1 MIILTEQ
8 DKNYIKHDSQ
18 LVMSTIVDPYTI
30 KRLSI
35 LGTKPIILLF
45 GTWDFSSE
53 DNSALILTI

>member
-1 MIILTEQ
+1 
-8 DKNYIKHDSQ
+8 
-18 LVMSTIVDPYTI
+18 
-30 KRLSI
+30 LSI